1 MLSGKKRGGGAM
13 KQSKESG
20 IHRIRNG
27 VLDLIRDEKLQ
38 FGDKLPTEEK
48 LCALFEVSRPTL
60 REALKLLE
68 DEAIIHAQHGRGR
81 FVSAG
86 ASLSI
91 ARPITKFESASTMV
105 RSHGYESS
113 TEVLGFS
120 IVAAEPDLAKDLRR
134 RPGDRLVRV
143 ERLRRTKAEPLIYS
157 VDYIPRDLLPETLN
171 PAEWSGSIV
180 ELLAGLGHEPIASTA
195 TVSAVTLPPDL
206 AGLHALQDF
215 GPALLI
221 RETCFSARGEAVL
234 LAMDYHRGSAFKF
247 SFLRK

>member
-1 MLSGKKRGGGAM
+1 M
-13 KQSKESG
+13 KQGKESG
-20 IHRIRNG
+20 VHRIRNG
-27 VLDLIRDEKLQ
+27 VLDLIRQEKLQ

-48 LCALFEVSRPTL
+48 LSELFEVSRPTL
-60 REALKLLE
+60 RESLKLLE
-68 DEAIIHAQHGRGR
+68 DEGIIHAQHGRGR

-105 RSHGYESS
+105 RSHGYETS
-113 TEVLGFS
+113 TEVLGFTV
-120 IVAAEPDLAKDLRR
+120 VAAEPDFARDLRR
-134 RPGDRLVRV
+134 KTGDRLVRV

-157 VDYIPRDLLPETLN
+157 IDYIPRDLLPETLN
-171 PAEWSGSIV
+171 QAEWSGSIV

-195 TVSAVTLPPDL
+195 TVSAVTLPSDVSHL
-206 AGLHALQDF
+206 HGLEDF
-215 GPALLI
+215 GPVLLI
-221 RETCFSARGEAVL
+221 RETCFSTRGEPVL